1 MKIYHRFPG
10 NAAGPD
16 NFVHRKLRA
25 CALLLGGAV
34 FFCGLSV
41 AFAAEDGSSV
51 AASIGGQVVD
61 EESGDP
67 LVGVVLQITGTPFG
81 GTTDLDG
88 RFHVDGLPAGVC
100 RVRLSFMG
108 YTEKTLPERMLQAG
122 EHSDMGRTAL
132 ALKVIRLSEVVV
144 TPGSYSIMNDGPVR
158 AQTLGSD
165 DLENMSFAEDITR
178 AVTRLPGVASND
190 FSSKFTIR
198 GGESDEVLMNLD
210 GMELYEPF
218 HQRDFVG
225 GLFSIVD
232 IETIEGIELLTGGFS
247 AEYGDRQSGVF
258 NMKTKSSSD
267 GHRRSS
273 VGLSVMNA
281 RLYTEGSFAEGE
293 GSYLLSARRGVLDK
307 IRVMSVVDDE
317 TTHFFH
323 DLMGKVEYPLSPKHL
338 LSMHVLISGDK
349 AEVRD
354 VEPGV
359 AHDIHDTS
367 YDNTYGWLSLKSFHT
382 SDLYSRTLLYGGDI
396 THGRHGD
403 SDKDEYTDKMVF
415 LLSDD
420 RSYRFYGLKQD
431 WVWDLSR
438 RVSLKTGFDLKQL
451 NAEYDYSYSLS
462 DVRADAAG
470 VIGPFYN
477 AVDVDEKPS
486 GQQTSV
492 YLSTRFNP
500 LEDLYVETGLRND
513 RATWADDNL
522 WSPRVSMAYSLTEHT
537 IARAAWGYYYQSHF
551 INNLDVNHSATEFD
565 PAELSKHYVLGLEHT
580 FANGVHTRLDGY
592 TKEIS
597 HISDAYLNLRD
608 PWEVFPEAR
617 NDEVFIRYGDANA
630 SGVELFLKY
639 DQGRKISWW
648 FSYALARAE
657 ETVRSIDFNGL
668 LVRRTGTLPRQNNQR
683 HTIYCDVNYRPTN
696 KWHVNLS
703 WQYYTGWPLTTYTYV
718 TEHEYSDP
726 PPPDLFMA
734 AAHNGF
740 RAKDYPAYH
749 RMDVRVNRDFQIR
762 GGKLK
767 VYLHLI
773 NLYNREN
780 LRKFDV
786 DSRNSDEMLVADG
799 QGGYQYFRDD
809 TTWFGRLPVLGLSW
823 EF

>member
-1 MKIYHRFPG
+1 MMIFARVSG
-10 NAAGPD
+10 NTAGAD
-16 NFVHRKLRA
+16 DFMHYKLFTG
-25 CALLLGGAV
+25 LLLLA
-34 FFCGLSV
+34 FCCGLSP
-41 AFAAEDGSSV
+41 AFAAENS
-51 AASIGGQVVD
+51 ATASIGGQIVD

-67 LVGVVLQITGTPFG
+67 LVGAVVQIVGTRSG

-88 RFHVDGLPAGVC
+88 RFRLDGLSAGAC
-100 RVRLSFMG
+100 RLRLSSVG
-108 YTEKTLPERMLQAG
+108 YAEKTLPERLLQAG
-122 EHSDMGRTAL
+122 EHSDMGVIAL
-132 ALKVIRLSEVVV
+132 APEAIRLSEVVV

-158 AQTLGSD
+158 GQTLGREE
-165 DLENMSFAEDITR
+165 LANMSFAEDITR

-198 GGESDEVLMNLD
+198 GGEADEVLMTLD

-232 IETIEGIELLTGGFS
+232 IETIGGIELLTGGFS

-258 NMKTKSSSD
+258 NMKTKSSRD
-267 GHRRSS
+267 GQRRSS

-293 GSYLLSARRGVLDK
+293 GSYLLSARRGMLDK

-323 DLMGKVEYPLSPKHL
+323 DLMGKVEYSLSPKHL
-338 LSMHVLISGDK
+338 LSMHVLRSGDR

-367 YDNTYGWLSLKSFHT
+367 YDNTYGWLALKSFHT
-382 SDLYSRTLLYGGDI
+382 PDLFSRSLLYGGDI

-403 SDKDEYTDKMVF
+403 SDKDEYTDRMVF

-438 RVSLKTGFDLKQL
+438 QVSLKAGFDLKQL

-462 DVRADAAG
+462 DVRADSAG
-470 VIGPFYN
+470 AIGPFYN
-477 AVDVDEKPS
+477 AVDVGEKPS

-500 LEDLYVETGLRND
+500 LANLYVETGLRND

-522 WSPRVSMAYSLTEHT
+522 WSPRVSMAYSLTERT
-537 IARAAWGYYYQSHF
+537 VARAAWGYYYQSQF
-551 INNLDVNHSATEFD
+551 INNLDVNHSATGFN

-580 FANGVHTRLDGY
+580 FTNGIHARLDGY

-617 NDEVFIRYGDANA
+617 NDEVFIRYGDATS

-668 LVRRTGTLPRQNNQR
+668 LVRRTGVLRRPNNQD
-683 HTIYCDVNYRPTN
+683 HTIYADVNYRPTN

-718 TEHEYSDP
+718 TEDEYSDP

-734 AAHNGF
+734 AAHNTF
-740 RAKDYPAYH
+740 RGEDYPAYH
-749 RMDVRVNRDFQIR
+749 RMDVRFNRDFQMR

-767 VYLHLI
+767 VYLHII

-786 DSRNSDEMLVADG
+786 DSRNDDDMLVPDG